1 VVAEQTM
8 GVRFEPCPWYADG
21 DDDSAAACCHCGWLE
36 DDHREEKLPGGSRL
50 GGVPRT
56 ARLLTAS

>member
-36 DDHREEKLPGGSRL
+36 DDHREEKLPGGAAGWAGYPERL
-50 GGVPRT
+50 
-56 ARLLTAS
+56 AS